1 MTSFLVLYTTRWA
14 RLLQQRETRKRNFR
28 LFRFGLLPHEIAALN
43 AR

>member
-1 MTSFLVLYTTRWA
+1 MTGYLGFYTAGWA
-14 RLLQQRETRKRNFR
+14 KLFGQRRAGGRSFR

>member
-1 MTSFLVLYTTRWA
+1 MTSYLSLYTTRCIEFLRQAPA
-14 RLLQQRETRKRNFR
+14 RRRSFR

>member
-14 RLLQQRETRKRNFR
+14 RLLQQRETPKRNFR

>member
-1 MTSFLVLYTTRWA
+1 MTSYVGLYTTRWA
-14 RLLQQRETRKRNFR
+14 KLFEQRDTGKRSFR

>member
-1 MTSFLVLYTTRWA
+1 MTSYLGFYTTRWA
-14 RLLQQRETRKRNFR
+14 KAFEQRPAAKRSFR

>member
-1 MTSFLVLYTTRWA
+1 MTSYLVLYTTRWA
-14 RLLQQRETRKRNFR
+14 GLLQQCDTGKRSFR

>member
-1 MTSFLVLYTTRWA
+1 MTSYFGFYTTRCA
-14 RLLQQRETRKRNFR
+14 KLFEQRHTGKRSFR